1 MKPAPAAKMPTT
13 PLMLT
18 PRHEQILQAIHEYR
32 YVTAL
37 DINNL
42 LFSKG
47 SLTYARSM
55 LSALAGGKDQAERH
69 YLYRFPF
76 PTGSAGNRE
85 RVFTLGALGRDFLA
99 NVLGMPVDWYFRPY
113 KSERLSHSHVLHHLL
128 LTRFVV
134 AAQSFTRNHPEI
146 NLLQSRLCHE
156 LARNQDMV
164 ADQKKQKAAKPAI
177 IPDAWLLF
185 ALQSTGARYPVML
198 EIDRGT
204 EFRAK
209 FQTHMKARLEFIRS
223 GEYKTVFDHPA
234 VIYAYVT
241 SGQLPSHAQ
250 ARMKTMATWTQT
262 VLTELG
268 LPDWGVIFRF
278 TSLSFDTLY
287 EDIQSLLEQ
296 PVWSRPDK
304 SEKVALFES

>member
-1 MKPAPAAKMPTT
+1 MNQTQAAKKPTT
-13 PLMLT
+13 PFILT
-18 PRHEQILQAIHEYR
+18 PRHEQILQAVHEYR
-32 YVTAL
+32 YMTAQ
-37 DINNL
+37 DIKHL

-47 SLTYARSM
+47 SLTYARSL

-76 PTGSAGNRE
+76 PTGAAGNRE
-85 RVFTLGALGRDFLA
+85 RIFTLGALGRDFLA
-99 NVLGMPVDWYFRPY
+99 NELGMPVDWYFRPY

-128 LTRFVV
+128 LTRFVI
-134 AAQSFTRNHPEI
+134 AALSYTRNHPDI

-156 LARNQDMV
+156 LARTQAMV
-164 ADQKKQKAAKPAI
+164 ADQKKQKAAI

-185 ALQSTGARYPVML
+185 ADQSTGARYPVML

-204 EFRAK
+204 AFRSK
-209 FQTHMKARLEFIRS
+209 FQTQMKARLEFIRS

-250 ARMKTMATWTQT
+250 ARVKTMATWTQS

-268 LPDWGVIFRF
+268 LPDWGSIFRF

-287 EDIQSLLEQ
+287 EDIPSLLEQ

-304 SEKVALFES
+304 SEMVALFES